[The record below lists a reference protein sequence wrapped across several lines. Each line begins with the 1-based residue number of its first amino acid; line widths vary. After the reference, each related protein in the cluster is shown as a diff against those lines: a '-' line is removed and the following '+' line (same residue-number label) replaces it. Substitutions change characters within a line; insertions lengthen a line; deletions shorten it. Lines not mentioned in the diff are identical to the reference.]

1 MQSVREYGI
10 FPAFCMLMLM
20 ALAGCSGNQAT
31 RNMPQTEVW
40 TCDNNA
46 DTALKKQDY
55 DASIRLHERFLKAH
69 PGNLVALY
77 HLGYGYGQIGNH
89 EKEVFYYEKSLA
101 MGFHIPAIYFNLGM
115 AYGELDRMVDSIKT
129 FKKGITANPGNSD
142 NHFGLGLAYQRIF
155 AHDLAEEEF
164 LEAIGI
170 DPEHLEARLS
180 LGILYTD
187 MGNMRKRKSS
197 FQRSWN
203 STPIMKQPVN
213 SAGEFISNIPEQGIT
228 FSRRMVFDGTDY
240 GK

>member
-187 MGNMRKRKSS
+187 MGKYEKAEEQFS
-197 FQRSWN
+197 
-203 STPIMKQPVN
+203 KVL
-213 SAGEFISNIPEQGIT
+213 EFDPDNET
-228 FSRRMVFDGTDY
+228 AREFSRRIHQ
-240 GK
+240 